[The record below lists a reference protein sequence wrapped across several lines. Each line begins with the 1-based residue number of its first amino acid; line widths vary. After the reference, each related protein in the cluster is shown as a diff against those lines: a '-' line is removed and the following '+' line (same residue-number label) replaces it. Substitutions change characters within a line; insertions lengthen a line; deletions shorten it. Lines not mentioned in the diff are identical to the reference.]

1 MSKAGVA
8 LAPKVDPKTGAWK
21 LPPPP
26 EVLPKGVPPPV
37 MFPAPAPPPAPPPVP
52 VPGPGPKRPLPFT
65 SFEEST
71 EDDPKVL
78 VDCPK
83 TEVGVL
89 LDDPKV
95 LVDCPKAEVGVW
107 LDPRADD

>member
-37 MFPAPAPPPAPPPVP
+37 MFPVPAPPPP

-78 VDCPK
+78 LDCPK
-83 TEVGVL
+83 AEVGVL